1 MKKNT
6 LLLITLF
13 SFEALSAQ
21 TKVQTPDQVYGE
33 LFKDVQMS
41 RIFPD
46 GKTFVDCVPKKD
58 PKEIVKDYLAIKKNP
73 AIKFSLEL
81 FVKENF
87 DMPPAPPAINYIQ
100 QEKDVVMHIKNLWG
114 ALRREPDKKIEG
126 SSLLPLPYA
135 YIVPG
140 GRFREIYYWDSYF
153 TMLGLKESGETEM
166 IENMI
171 KNFAYLIETYGHI
184 PNGNRSYY
192 IGRSQ
197 PPFFAAMVQLLASI
211 KGDNVYVT
219 YLPALEKEYK
229 FWMDGAAKL
238 KPGQAYRRVVKLKDG
253 TILNRY
259 WDDSNVPRQESWRE
273 DFETAAKSGRNK
285 IEMYKHL
292 RAGAESGIDFSN
304 RWFADGKNI
313 TTLQTTNYIA
323 VDLNALLIN
332 LEFTISKALQTAGKD
347 SLANNYRKKVTRRR
361 VAIDKYCWNSKLN
374 YYCDYN
380 FKTQRIL
387 NEVTPAGMYPF
398 CFFESNPDYL
408 SLLAKKASEATKSKL
423 LQAGG
428 VTTTEKNT
436 GQQWDSPNGWAP
448 LQWMTIWGLDRCGQK
463 ELANDIAVRW
473 MKLNIDVYNR
483 TGKLMEKY
491 NVVDTHLEAGGGEYP
506 GQDGFGW
513 TNGVL
518 LALIAKYGKPE

>member
-1 MKKNT
+1 MKKTT
-6 LLLITLF
+6 LLLITIF
-13 SFEALSAQ
+13 SFGLLFAQ

-41 RIFPD
+41 KIFPD
-46 GKTFVDCVPKKD
+46 GKTFVDCVPKRD
-58 PKEIVKDYLAIKKNP
+58 PKDIVKDYLAIKKNP
-73 AIKFSLEL
+73 AIRFSLEL

-87 DMPPAPPAINYIQ
+87 DMPPAPPALNYIQ
-100 QEKDVVMHIKNLWG
+100 QEKDVVIHIKNLWG
-114 ALRREPDKKIEG
+114 TLRREPDKKIEG
-126 SSLLPLPYA
+126 SSLLPLPYS

-153 TMLGLKESGETEM
+153 TMLGLKESGETDM

-197 PPFFAAMVQLLASI
+197 PPFFAAMVQLLATI

-219 YLPALEKEYK
+219 FLPALQKEYK
-229 FWMDGAAKL
+229 FWMDGASKL
-238 KPGQAYRRVVKLKDG
+238 KPGQAYRRVMKLKDG

-304 RWFADGKNI
+304 RWFADGKSI
-313 TTLQTTNYIA
+313 STIQTTNYIA
-323 VDLNALLIN
+323 VDLNSLLIN
-332 LEFTISKALQTAGKD
+332 LEFTISKALQTSGKD
-347 SLANNYRKKVTRRR
+347 SLANEFRKKAARRR

-380 FKTQRIL
+380 FKTQKIL

-398 CFFESNPDYL
+398 CFFESNPDYM
-408 SLLAKKASEATKSKL
+408 SLLAKKASEAVKSKL
-423 LQAGG
+423 LQPGG
-428 VTTTEKNT
+428 ITTTEKNT

-463 ELANDIAVRW
+463 ELAKDIAMRW
-473 MKLNIDVYNR
+473 MKLNMDVYTR

-491 NVVDTHLEAGGGEYP
+491 NVVDTHLDAGGGEYP